1 MKYKPHP
8 HHRNGTPG
16 KSQWTIPVPQE
27 AACFDYAVNH
37 SWIFSSAY
45 WGLHLAGQAAQDLGD
60 EHRGRQVLPVRTAKF
75 VEDQNVWHG
84 YPVAH
89 WLSPHDKP
97 ADVILKSW
105 QVAGHITKATRR
117 RIGKGTKCK
126 L

>member
-1 MKYKPHP
+1 MIYNPHA
-8 HHRNGTPG
+8 HHRNATPG
-16 KSQWTIPVPQE
+16 KSQWTIAVPLE
-27 AACFDYAVNH
+27 TACFDYAVAQN
-37 SWIFSSAY
+37 WTFSSAY
-45 WGLHLAGQAAQDLGD
+45 WGLHLAGKTAQDLGD
-60 EHRGRQVLPVRTAKF
+60 EHSGGQVVKVQTAKF
-75 VEDQNVWHG
+75 VANQNVWHG

-105 QVAGHITKATRR
+105 HVAGHISKATRR